1 MRLFVFGLGYVGAA
15 FADALQARGW
25 DIAASARDPGQAQAL
40 RDRGITPAD
49 PADRDAMI
57 AALAGAN
64 AILVTAP
71 PGPDGCPALESIIP
85 ALAQAQ
91 AYPDWI
97 GYLSTTGVYGDF
109 DGRWVFETSPLKA
122 QSVEGARRVG
132 AERDWRQVGRCMGLT
147 VTTFRLPGIYGP
159 SRSALDRLRAGEGR
173 RIVKPGQVFSRIHVD
188 DIVSGLLASLDHPR
202 AGGIYNLVDDAPAPP
217 QDVMEH
223 AARLLGV
230 PVPPD
235 LPFNELGM
243 SPATRRFYAE
253 NKRVS
258 NALIKAELGWRPRY
272 PTYREGLA
280 AILKAGGYGLL
291 VVDRQR
297 ARRDTGGFQPR
308 SVAQPRRPRQA
319 AGDQIALLRL
329 SQTLGFGHGGN

>member
-1 MRLFVFGLGYVGAA
+1 MRLFVFGLGYVGEA
-15 FADALQARGW
+15 FASALAARGW
-25 DIAASARDPGQAQAL
+25 EIATTARDAEQTERLRARGIAA
-40 RDRGITPAD
+40 AD
-49 PADRDAMI
+49 PADRDAMA
-57 AALAGAN
+57 AALTGAN

-71 PGPDGCPALESIIP
+71 PGPDGCPALESVIP

-91 AYPDWI
+91 AFPDWI

-109 DGRWVFETSPLKA
+109 EGRWVFETSPLKA

-132 AERDWRQVGRCMGLT
+132 AERDWRQVGRGMGLT
-147 VTTFRLPGIYGP
+147 VATFRLPGIYGP
-159 SRSALDRLRAGEGR
+159 GRSALDRLRAGEGR

-188 DIVSGLLASLDHPR
+188 DIVSGLLASLERPR
-202 AGGIYNLVDDAPAPP
+202 AGGIYNLVDDEPAPP

-223 AARLLGV
+223 AAKLLGV

-235 LPFNELGM
+235 LPFDTLGM

-258 NALIKAELGWRPRY
+258 NARAKAELGWRPEY

-280 AILKAGGYGLL
+280 AILKAGG
-291 VVDRQR
+291 
-297 ARRDTGGFQPR
+297 
-308 SVAQPRRPRQA
+308 
-319 AGDQIALLRL
+319 
-329 SQTLGFGHGGN
+329 